1 MGSRGAER
9 EAAYASVEQLE
20 QKNAEAK
27 KRAETPDLREFS
39 SESTASDRD
48 TQGLEETEA
57 NAEGQLKWLRSELD
71 TRSDELSKA
80 NQQLSLT
87 KADKASF
94 FFVPEKMTAH
104 LKEVSDALQ
113 SSKQELSKAQAEAS
127 PRLPALLELSVLAMT
142 RLEAAP
148 TAETL
153 PVAAAAAAPA
163 GQLKEPMPRS

>member
-1 MGSRGAER
+1 MSSSEQPKPCVRVNGRSAAQVPKR
-9 EAAYASVEQLE
+9 EATYASVEQLE

-27 KRAETPDLREFS
+27 KRDWQLRDRI
-39 SESTASDRD
+39 ES
-48 TQGLEETEA
+48 LEETEA

-71 TRSDELSKA
+71 TRSDELSEA

-94 FFVPEKMTAH
+94 FFMPEKMTAH

-153 PVAAAAAAPA
+153 EVAAAAPA
-163 GQLKEPMPRS
+163 N